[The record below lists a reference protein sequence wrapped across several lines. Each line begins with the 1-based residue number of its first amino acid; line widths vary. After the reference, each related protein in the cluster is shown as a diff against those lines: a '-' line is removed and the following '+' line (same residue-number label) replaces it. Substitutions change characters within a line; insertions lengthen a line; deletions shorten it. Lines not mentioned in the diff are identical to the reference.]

1 MKCSK
6 CNAEIDDNAIF
17 CPECGSKIEKTAFC
31 ANCGEKLVDG
41 ATYCSNCGEKIGCLS
56 TDKVEKKN
64 CPYCGEEILAT
75 ATKCKHCGEWLDDE
89 DECEAEGD
97 INEIEEEDNITLLRR
112 NVPLSNGLIITA
124 LWVAIIGLFISLEN
138 TFVDGLGLRDTVNG
152 MTKVIFFLS
161 NIPEWVGT
169 VLDAIGF
176 VALLFSLKIAMSKL
190 KKSFDSLFTWQIV
203 IVVVS
208 AISMIYMDFYDSVG
222 LWILC
227 LVFLL
232 TQTIIQLI
240 LGLKISSAYNDEFF
254 FLGEKIAK
262 DPEINKFGK
271 TMSICAIINLM
282 AFVSMFIFFI
292 ISAVMYLP
300 EVDSNTQVI
309 LVNIA
314 SVPTFVSMFYYER
327 LKRILLKP
335 EDNET
340 HVVDSNISAETDG
353 KTKTNTLEHRHY
365 KDADGNEIE
374 TIVCPNRSCGK
385 EVNVKFEECPFCG
398 TSLHPQETSVEN

>member
-1 MKCSK
+1 MKCTK
-6 CNAEIDDNAIF
+6 CNAESDDNARF
-17 CPECGSKIEKTAFC
+17 CPECGSKIEKFAFC
-31 ANCGEKLVDG
+31 SNCGAKLEEG
-41 ATYCSNCGEKIGCLS
+41 AAFCSNCGEKIGCQP
-56 TDKVEKKN
+56 TDKLEKKN

-89 DECEAEGD
+89 DDGEVEGD
-97 INEIEEEDNITLLRR
+97 INEIEEEDNITLLKR
-112 NVPLSNGLIITA
+112 NVPLSDGLIITA

-138 TFVDGLGLRDTVNG
+138 TFVDGLGLRDTMNG
-152 MTKVIFFLS
+152 MMKVFFFLS
-161 NIPEWVGT
+161 YIPEWVGT
-169 VLDAIGF
+169 VLDAIGL

-292 ISAVMYLP
+292 ISSVMYLP
-300 EVDSNTQVI
+300 DVDSNTQVI

-327 LKRILLKP
+327 LKRILLKT

-340 HVVDSNISAETDG
+340 QGVDSNINPETDG

-365 KDADGNEIE
+365 KDANGNEIE
-374 TIVCPNRSCGK
+374 TIVCPNKACGK
-385 EVNVKFEECPFCG
+385 EVNIKFEECPFCG
-398 TSLHPQETSVEN
+398 TSLRPQE

>member
-6 CNAEIDDNAIF
+6 CNAEIDDNARF
-17 CPECGSKIEKTAFC
+17 CPECGSKIEKFAFC
-31 ANCGEKLVDG
+31 SNCGAKLEEG
-41 ATYCSNCGEKIGCLS
+41 ATFCSNCGEKIGCLS
-56 TDKVEKKN
+56 TDKLEKKN

-112 NVPLSNGLIITA
+112 NVPLSNGLIKTA
-124 LWVAIIGLFISLEN
+124 LWVAIVGLLISFVN
-138 TFVDGLGLRDTVNG
+138 TLVDGLDIRG
-152 MTKVIFFLS
+152 MGGGIYFLLS
-161 NIPEWVGT
+161 YIPEWIGT
-169 VLDAIGF
+169 ILDAIGL
-176 VALLFSLKIAMSKL
+176 VVLLISLKIAMSKL
-190 KKSFDSLFTWQIV
+190 KKSFDSLFTWLIV
-203 IVVVS
+203 TVVVS
-208 AISMIYMDFYDSVG
+208 AVFTIFMDFYDSVG

-232 TQTIIQLI
+232 MQTIIQLI
-240 LGLKISSAYNDEFF
+240 LGLKISSAYNDEIF

-292 ISAVMYLP
+292 ISSVMYLL
-300 EVDSNTQVI
+300 EVDSNTYVI

-314 SVPTFVSMFYYER
+314 SVPTFVSMFYYDR

-340 HVVDSNISAETDG
+340 QEDDSNENSNE
-353 KTKTNTLEHRHY
+353 TKT
-365 KDADGNEIE
+365 I
-374 TIVCPNRSCGK
+374 ICPNKICGK
-385 EVNVKFEECPFCG
+385 EVSAKFDKCPFCG
-398 TSLHPQETSVEN
+398 TSLR

>member
-6 CNAEIDDNAIF
+6 CNAEIDDNARF
-17 CPECGSKIEKTAFC
+17 CPECGSKIEKFAFC
-31 ANCGEKLVDG
+31 SNCGAKLEEG
-41 ATYCSNCGEKIGCLS
+41 ATFCSNCGEKIGCLS

-138 TFVDGLGLRDTVNG
+138 TFVDGLGLRDTMNG
-152 MTKVIFFLS
+152 MMKVFFFLS
-161 NIPEWVGT
+161 YIPEWVGT
-169 VLDAIGF
+169 VLDAIGL

-292 ISAVMYLP
+292 ISSVMYLP
-300 EVDSNTQVI
+300 DVDSNTQVI

-327 LKRILLKP
+327 LKRILLKT
-335 EDNET
+335 EDDET
-340 HVVDSNISAETDG
+340 QGVDSNINPETDG

-365 KDADGNEIE
+365 KDANGNEIE

-398 TSLHPQETSVEN
+398 TSLKSQESTVES

>member
-1 MKCSK
+1 MKCTK
-6 CNAEIDDNAIF
+6 CNAEIDDNARF
-17 CPECGSKIEKTAFC
+17 CPECGSKIEKFAFC
-31 ANCGEKLVDG
+31 SNCGAKLEES
-41 ATYCSNCGEKIGCLS
+41 ATFCSNCGEKIGCLS

-89 DECEAEGD
+89 DDGEEEGN
-97 INEIEEEDNITLLRR
+97 INEIEEDNITLLRR
-112 NVPLSNGLIITA
+112 NVPLSNGLIKTA
-124 LWVAIIGLFISLEN
+124 LGVALVGLLISIQN
-138 TFVDGLGLRDTVNG
+138 TFADGYGIRDTMNG

-161 NIPEWVGT
+161 YIPEWVGT
-169 VLDAIGF
+169 VLDAIGL
-176 VALLFSLKIAMSKL
+176 VALLLSLKIAMSKL

-203 IVVVS
+203 TVVVS
-208 AISMIYMDFYDSVG
+208 AIFMIYMDFYDSVG

-292 ISAVMYLP
+292 ISSVMYLP
-300 EVDSNTQVI
+300 EVDSNTHVI

-314 SVPTFVSMFYYER
+314 SVPTFVSMFYYDR

-340 HVVDSNISAETDG
+340 QEDDSNENSNE
-353 KTKTNTLEHRHY
+353 TKT
-365 KDADGNEIE
+365 I
-374 TIVCPNRSCGK
+374 ICPNKICGK
-385 EVNVKFEECPFCG
+385 EVSAKFDKCPFCG
-398 TSLHPQETSVEN
+398 TSLR